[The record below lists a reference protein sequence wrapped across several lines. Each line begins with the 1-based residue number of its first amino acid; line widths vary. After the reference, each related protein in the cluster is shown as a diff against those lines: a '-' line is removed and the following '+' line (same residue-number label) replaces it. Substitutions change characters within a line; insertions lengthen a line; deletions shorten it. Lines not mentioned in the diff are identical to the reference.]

1 LKLQP
6 VRGTHD
12 LIGESIAKHNF
23 IVSEARTAVDNYGF
37 EEIST
42 PIFEFSEVFK
52 RTLGEASDIVSKE
65 MYTFEDRGG
74 DSITLRPEG
83 TAPIARAFISG
94 GMARQLPLKLFYQGP
109 MFRYERPQ
117 KGRQRQFH
125 QLGIEMLGVSEPQA
139 DLECLSLADVF
150 LKKIGLE
157 RKYRLVINSLGDEDS
172 RARYVEALTSFF
184 QAHKQSL
191 SQDSV
196 NRLERNPLRILDSK
210 SEADQSIVRQAPVMS
225 EFLSDNSRTHFTA
238 VKAGL
243 EQLQIPFE
251 VDEKLVRGLD
261 YYCETVFEFRTDLI
275 GAQDAILSGGRY
287 DKLIEQMGGS
297 PTAGIGFAAGIE
309 RLSLLVEDTPQ
320 LEPIF
325 SVVPLGELA
334 EKSALRLCHD
344 LRSQGFRVEMAY
356 SGNMSKRMKKAD
368 KVGSIGALILGDD
381 EINRGIATWKNLKT
395 GAQQEVALKT
405 LSAFLTQMIT
415 EA

>member
-1 LKLQP
+1 MKLQP

-12 LIGESIAKHNF
+12 LVGESVAKHNF
-23 IVSEARTAVDNYGF
+23 IVEEARSTVDNYGF

-74 DSITLRPEG
+74 ESITLRPEG

-94 GMARQLPLKLFYQGP
+94 GMARQLPLKFFYQGP

-125 QLGIEMLGVSEPQA
+125 QLGIEMLGISEPQA
-139 DLECLSLADVF
+139 DIECLSLADVF

-157 RKYRLVINSLGDEDS
+157 GKYKLVINSLGDEES
-172 RARYVEALTSFF
+172 RARYVEALTSYLES
-184 QAHKQSL
+184 HKSDL
-191 SQDSV
+191 SEDSV
-196 NRLERNPLRILDSK
+196 KRLEKNPLRILDSK
-210 SEADQSIVRQAPVMS
+210 SEQDQAIVKDAPSLS
-225 EFLSDNSRTHFTA
+225 EFLSESSKTHFEA
-238 VKAGL
+238 VTAGL
-243 EQLQIPFE
+243 EQLKIPFE
-251 VDEKLVRGLD
+251 IDETLVRGLD
-261 YYCETVFEFRTDLI
+261 YYCETVFEFRTELI

-287 DKLIEQMGGS
+287 DKLIEQMGGAS
-297 PTAGIGFAAGIE
+297 TAGIGFAAGIE
-309 RLSLLVEDTPQ
+309 RLALLVEKTPV
-320 LEPIF
+320 LDPIF
-325 SVVPLGELA
+325 SVVPLG
-334 EKSALRLCHD
+334 KSAENACIAICHE

-368 KVGSIGALILGDD
+368 KVGAIGALIVGED
-381 EINRGIATWKNLKT
+381 EIDKGIASWKNLKT
-395 GAQQEVALKT
+395 GEQQEISLNS
-405 LSAFLTQMIT
+405 LSSFLSKIET